1 MKRSTAIFSILIAV
15 SAAALLM
22 GAKAD
27 ATVSDDKLGLAKVSV
42 EADSALKTEAFSYQG
57 KGPGE
62 NNKRI
67 PRAYDNAPPMIPH
80 DISAFGEITKDSNAC
95 VGCHMPE
102 VAKAVGAIAVPPT
115 HLTNLRTNTDL
126 KGELYQGRYNCT
138 QCHAPQAVLDPAVM
152 NRFKGAF
159 RKKTGGEYK
168 TNLISTI
175 KEGVVED
182 KSGSFDINKDVVAD

>member
-1 MKRSTAIFSILIAV
+1 MKKSAAILGILTAIGLASF
-15 SAAALLM
+15 LM

-27 ATVSDDKLGLAKVSV
+27 ATVAEETLGLSKVSV
-42 EADSALKTEAFSYQG
+42 NADSGLKTEAFKYSG
-57 KGPGE
+57 NGPGD

-95 VGCHMPE
+95 ISCHMPE
-102 VAKAVGAIAVPPT
+102 AAKAVGAVAVPKT
-115 HLTNLRTNTDL
+115 HMTNLRTGKDL
-126 KGELYQGRYNCT
+126 KGELYEGRYNCT

-159 RKKTGGEYK
+159 RAKTGGEYK
-168 TNLISTI
+168 TNLMDTI
-175 KEGVVED
+175 REGVVED
-182 KSGSFDINKDVVAD
+182 KSGAFDINKEVKAD